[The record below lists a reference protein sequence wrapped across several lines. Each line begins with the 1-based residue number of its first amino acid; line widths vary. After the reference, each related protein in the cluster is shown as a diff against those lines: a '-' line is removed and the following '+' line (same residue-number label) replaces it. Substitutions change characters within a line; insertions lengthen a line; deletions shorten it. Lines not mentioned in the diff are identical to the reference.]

1 MQGKLAPE
9 GRYAGVKLVAH
20 RTTVVRLYAHA
31 AATAKLVGAALYG
44 YGTRGRPLPGSPL
57 SPDGG
62 PRTLGPGAAAP
73 TTAER
78 ADASQGY
85 TFTLPDEWTSGSISL
100 RGQLVPAGAVLG
112 PCGECAFR
120 LRAVKFAST
129 GTERVQAVSLTA
141 GKAPPKPGAALALP
155 KRLQPLADGAF
166 QFDPARYSA
175 TLDATRIA
183 RAGTLSD
190 LVAHCPFAAACTQPL
205 DAAARSALALTQLE
219 DATLVSQTC
228 KDIGAPSPCPDQVV
242 GVHDGAALG
251 DVSRGA
257 LNDSA
262 LPTAVAGAPAV
273 ARELGR
279 GLGRAG
285 TSCGGLGGVGF
296 DTRPG
301 YRAFSSGKDYM
312 CGGDWISAAG
322 WDDDVTELSAYARA
336 HARSAAAAPAAG
348 LRVLAFSVA
357 GGAVVIW
364 SVRPAVAIAPAA
376 DKSGYR
382 AVVRSRTGR
391 TLGTGTLRDELAQV
405 DGGTPAGLLLL
416 DGIVPLRGGS
426 ATRVPSAVA
435 DMFVQRGSDRLAAR
449 TRSAH
454 APTVRLTAAKPGRVA
469 WRARDTD
476 GDTLQ
481 ASVDYSADGG
491 RSFRT
496 VWSGPSSGRV
506 KLPRALFSRSGTA
519 EVRVRVSDGFDQAS
533 ATSKPFR
540 AAGHA
545 PDVQLDLPETK
556 LLTSSPLRLAGS
568 AYDDAFAPLEGHAL
582 RWTVDGH
589 DAADGPR
596 GTVDVAPG
604 RHTVRLVAT
613 DSAGRHKTARVRVTV
628 APVTPAPLS
637 VAAPAKLDRAAQSL
651 TLTVAAVVPCRLTVA
666 GPGLTTTRTRVT
678 RAATRVSVPV
688 KPGAS
693 DLRLTLTFRSGRYGT
708 RDALTVAR

>member
-1 MQGKLAPE
+1 M
-9 GRYAGVKLVAH
+9 KLVAH

-31 AATAKLVGAALYG
+31 ASTAKLVGAALYG
-44 YGTRGRPLPGSPL
+44 YGTRGHPLPGSPL

-62 PRTLGPGAAAP
+62 ARTLGPGAAAP

-78 ADASQGY
+78 SDASEGY
-85 TFTLPDEWTSGSISL
+85 TFTLPDEWTAGTVSL

-129 GTERVQAVSLTA
+129 GTERVQAVALTA
-141 GKAPPKPGAALALP
+141 GKAPPKPGAAFALP
-155 KRLQPLADGAF
+155 KLLQPLADGAF
-166 QFDPARYSA
+166 QIDPARYSA
-175 TLDATRIA
+175 TLDASRIA
-183 RAGTLSD
+183 RAGTLAD
-190 LVAHCPFAAACTQPL
+190 LVAHCPFGAACTQPL
-205 DAAARSALALTQLE
+205 DAAARSAVALAQLT
-219 DATLVSQTC
+219 DVTLTAQTC

-242 GVHDGAALG
+242 GVDGTGALG
-251 DVSRGA
+251 DVSHGA
-257 LNDSA
+257 LNASA
-262 LPTAVAGAPAV
+262 LPTAVTSPGGA
-273 ARELGR
+273 ARALGH
-279 GLGRAG
+279 GIGRAAP
-285 TSCGGLGGVGF
+285 SCDGLGGVGF
-296 DTRPG
+296 DIRPG
-301 YRAFSSGKDYM
+301 YRAFSGGDDYM
-312 CGGDWISAAG
+312 CGGGWISASG
-322 WDDDVTELSAYARA
+322 WDDEVAALRTYSRA
-336 HARSAAAAPAAG
+336 HARSAAGSPVAG
-348 LRVLAFSVA
+348 LRVVAFAVA
-357 GGAVVIW
+357 DGPLVIW
-364 SVRPAVAIAPAA
+364 SVRPAVAFVPPS

-391 TLGTGTLRDELAQV
+391 TLGTAALRADRTQV
-405 DGGTPAGLLLL
+405 EGDKPTDLLVL

-435 DMFVQRGSDRLAAR
+435 DLIVQHGSDRVTR

-454 APTVRLTAAKPGRVA
+454 APSVRLTTAKPGRVA
-469 WRARDTD
+469 WKARDAD
-476 GDTLQ
+476 GDTLL

-496 VWSGPSSGRV
+496 VWTGPSSGRV
-506 KLPRALFSRSGTA
+506 KLPRALFGRSGNA
-519 EVRVRVSDGFDQAS
+519 QVRVRVSDGFDQAS

-540 AAGHA
+540 ARGHA
-545 PDVQLDLPETK
+545 PDVRLDLPGTK
-556 LLTSSPLRLAGS
+556 LLAGSPLRLAGS
-568 AYDDAFAPLEGHAL
+568 AYDDGFAPLEGHAL

-596 GTVDVAPG
+596 GTVEIAPG

-613 DSAGRHKTARVRVTV
+613 DAAGRRATARVRVTV

-637 VAAPAKLDRAAQSL
+637 IAAPAKLDRKATGV

-666 GPGLTTTRTRVT
+666 GAGLTTTRARVT